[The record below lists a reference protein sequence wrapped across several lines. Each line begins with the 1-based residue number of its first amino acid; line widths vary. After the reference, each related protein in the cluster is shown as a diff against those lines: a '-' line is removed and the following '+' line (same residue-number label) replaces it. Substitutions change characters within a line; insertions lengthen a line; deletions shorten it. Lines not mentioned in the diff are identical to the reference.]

1 MKKIKV
7 LHIVPALTPG
17 GAERMVVHI
26 ARGLDRTRFEVAIVS
41 LWRRVGSDL
50 EGLLDDS
57 LVEVVYLGKGWGF
70 DGRMYPRLHRL
81 LGDYQPDIVHTHL
94 DVLRYACT
102 CWLWLKHRSR
112 WLHTVNNMAECE
124 VGPRARWL
132 QRLAFESGVVPVAVS
147 GEVAASLRR
156 LYGIEQCQVIWNC
169 IPTDLYANPRVPRPE
184 WRAKEGFADDDL
196 LIGCVA
202 RLHPQKN
209 HALLLEAFARGPARQ
224 PKAHLVLVGEGPLRR
239 ALEERAQ
246 RLGVASQVRFVGVRA
261 DIPEVL
267 AAMDMF
273 ALSSDYE
280 GSPLSV
286 VEAMAAGLPVVSTRA
301 GGVAELVDDGREGL
315 LVQPGDVEGLSGAL
329 AFLAEHAE
337 ARRSMGMAG
346 ATRARDSFDVFAMIR
361 AYEALYETLDRDLR
375 TRRPDVV
382 RESAMPS
389 DAYGS

>member
-26 ARGLDRTRFEVAIVS
+26 ARGLDRTRFEVAVVS

-50 EGLLDDS
+50 ERLLEDS
-57 LVEVVYLGKGWGF
+57 EAEAVYLGKGRGF
-70 DGRMYPRLHRL
+70 DCRMYPRLHRV

-102 CWLWLKHRSR
+102 CLMRFKRTSR

-124 VGPRARWL
+124 VGPRARWI
-132 QRLAFESGVVPVAVS
+132 QRLAFGSGVVPVAVS
-147 GEVAASLRR
+147 GEVATSLQR
-156 LYGIEQCQVIWNC
+156 LYGIGRCQVIWNC
-169 IPTDLYANPRVPRPE
+169 IPTDLYGSPRVPRPE
-184 WRAKEGFADDDL
+184 WRAREGFANDDL
-196 LIGCVA
+196 LIVCVA
-202 RLHPQKN
+202 RLHAQKN
-209 HALLLEAFARGPARQ
+209 HALLLEAFAPGPARHG
-224 PKAHLVLVGEGPLRR
+224 KAHLVMVGEGPLRP

-246 RLGVASQVRFVGVRA
+246 RLGVLSHVHFLGVRA
-261 DIPEVL
+261 DIPDVL
-267 AAMDMF
+267 AAMDVF

-301 GGVAELVDDGREGL
+301 GGVSELVENGREGV
-315 LVQPGDVEGLSGAL
+315 LVQPGDVQGLSGAMT
-329 AFLAEHAE
+329 FLAEHAD

-346 ATRARDSFDVFAMIR
+346 ASRARDSFDVSAMIR
-361 AYEALYETLDRDLR
+361 AYEALYETLSRDLR
-375 TRRPDVV
+375 NRRPNIV
-382 RESAMPS
+382 RESAVP
-389 DAYGS
+389 A